1 MNRSENPIMLPKVRG
16 LRRRWIMSTLLVI
29 LVIVVMAVSLFSVM
43 STNNVKSAVRDGLIT
58 KATTT
63 ADFFANYITRT
74 FAEYYD
80 SAYLYIENFD
90 AANKL
95 DLQFIDTGGRI
106 LISSYS
112 TMSAGTAP
120 GTEDISSALS
130 DGAVSVWEG
139 KNPSTGEHIM
149 AVSAPM
155 RYSDGQV
162 IGVMRYVTS
171 MRLADERSFGTT
183 MGAVGVGAAV
193 MLLVLFINLMFLSSV
208 IDPMR
213 EITAVAQRIADG
225 SYGTQITKKYS
236 DEIGDMVD
244 VLNDMSIKLSRA
256 EKTQTEFISQVSHEL
271 RTPLTA
277 ISGWSETLSYD
288 ENLDEDEKRGVATIL
303 KESRRLT
310 KMVEELLDFTRIQ
323 DGRFTLN
330 AVEMDAAAE
339 LEDSI
344 FAYRELLMQDGLEIS
359 YEPYEDE
366 LPLING
372 DPERLRQV
380 FYNLFDNAA
389 KYAAEGKR
397 IVVSTGRAGDSII
410 IKFRDFGPGIPEDE
424 LDKVKM
430 RFYKGSSKKR
440 GSGIGLSVCDEIIK
454 YHGGTLTL
462 ANAEG
467 GGTEVTISL
476 PAAEEI

>member
-1 MNRSENPIMLPKVRG
+1 
-16 LRRRWIMSTLLVI
+16 
-29 LVIVVMAVSLFSVM
+29 
-43 STNNVKSAVRDGLIT
+43 
-58 KATTT
+58 
-63 ADFFANYITRT
+63 
-74 FAEYYD
+74 
-80 SAYLYIENFD
+80 
-90 AANKL
+90 
-95 DLQFIDTGGRI
+95 
-106 LISSYS
+106 
-112 TMSAGTAP
+112 
-120 GTEDISSALS
+120 
-130 DGAVSVWEG
+130 
-139 KNPSTGEHIM
+139 
-149 AVSAPM
+149 
-155 RYSDGQV
+155 
-162 IGVMRYVTS
+162 
-171 MRLADERSFGTT
+171 
-183 MGAVGVGAAV
+183 
-193 MLLVLFINLMFLSSV
+193 
-208 IDPMR
+208 
-213 EITAVAQRIADG
+213 
-225 SYGTQITKKYS
+225 
-236 DEIGDMVD
+236 
-244 VLNDMSIKLSRA
+244 
-256 EKTQTEFISQVSHEL
+256 
-271 RTPLTA
+271 
-277 ISGWSETLSYD
+277 
-288 ENLDEDEKRGVATIL
+288 
-303 KESRRLT
+303 
-310 KMVEELLDFTRIQ
+310 MVEELLDFTRIQ

>member
-1 MNRSENPIMLPKVRG
+1 MNISESPIMLPRVRG
-16 LRRRWIMSTLLVI
+16 LRRRWIMSTLIVI
-29 LVIVVMAVSLFSVM
+29 LLIVVLAVSLFSFM
-43 STNNVKSAVRDGLIT
+43 SITNNKSTVREGLIT

-63 ADFFANYITRT
+63 TDFFANYITRT

-90 AANKL
+90 DSNKL

-120 GTEDISSALS
+120 GTEDIEAALTE
-130 DGAVSVWEG
+130 DTVSVWEG
-139 KNPSTGEHIM
+139 KNPATGEHIM

-155 RYSDGQV
+155 RYADGQV

-171 MRLADERSFGTT
+171 MRLVDERNFGTT
-183 MGAVGVGAAV
+183 MAAVGFGAMV
-193 MLLVLFINLMFLSSV
+193 MLLVVILNLMFLSTV
-208 IDPMR
+208 IEPMR
-213 EITAVAQRIADG
+213 EITSAAQLIAEG
-225 SYGTQITKKYS
+225 SYGTQIPKKYS

-288 ENLDEDEKRGVATIL
+288 EQLDEEEKRGVGIIL

-310 KMVEELLDFTRIQ
+310 KMVEELLDFTRMQ

-344 FAYRELLMQDGLEIS
+344 FAYRELLLQDEMEIS
-359 YEPYEDE
+359 YEPADEE

-380 FYNLFDNAA
+380 FFNIFDNAA
-389 KYAAEGKR
+389 KYASEGKK
-397 IVVSTGRAGDSII
+397 IVVTTATTGDRVIL
-410 IKFRDFGPGIPEDE
+410 KFRDYGPGIPEDE

-440 GSGIGLSVCDEIIK
+440 GSGIGLAVCDEIIK
-454 YHGGTLTL
+454 FHGGTLTL

-467 GGTEVTISL
+467 GGTEVTITL
-476 PAAEEI
+476 PAAETG

>member
-1 MNRSENPIMLPKVRG
+1 
-16 LRRRWIMSTLLVI
+16 
-29 LVIVVMAVSLFSVM
+29 
-43 STNNVKSAVRDGLIT
+43 
-58 KATTT
+58 
-63 ADFFANYITRT
+63 
-74 FAEYYD
+74 
-80 SAYLYIENFD
+80 
-90 AANKL
+90 
-95 DLQFIDTGGRI
+95 
-106 LISSYS
+106 
-112 TMSAGTAP
+112 
-120 GTEDISSALS
+120 
-130 DGAVSVWEG
+130 
-139 KNPSTGEHIM
+139 M